1 MLDMTDLSTL
11 KWLIFKW
18 YYDFVV
24 EAVILFASADP
35 VYHPIPYPAETPLS
49 SNLGHLLLEMEIKL
63 HYFSCTM
70 PTCLC
75 HTRSRTLPRAGSAQ
89 DLVLP
94 CFFLFSW
101 EMLQRPLSGQEMR
114 AQPLDGPPKSQL
126 AASPGCHPV
135 GQTTASF
142 RERKSSR
149 SASKAFKIQS
159 ALSQISSLLVIPTW
173 KPVLQNQCWVPA
185 PTAG

>member
-49 SNLGHLLLEMEIKL
+49 SNLGHLLLEMERKL

-94 CFFLFSW
+94 CFFSLFLRNAPASPFW
-101 EMLQRPLSGQEMR
+101 PGNENTAPGWATQIP
-114 AQPLDGPPKSQL
+114 A

-149 SASKAFKIQS
+149 SASKAFQIQS